1 MFLKKYI
8 ATFKFQS
15 IDTDMFINFLKAN
28 IPGIEK
34 EIDLEMWTE
43 GNGIPPDAYEPVSS
57 IYTNIVSLASLF
69 KLGRMPREDEVADWE
84 GQQWELY
91 LENLPKSGEASQVR
105 FCFIYAFFFLV
116 TRCYFCIFRVPYEI
130 DLNTPFSMCF
140 NILSVCLSKKN
151 KKLEI
156 LSESL
161 TPTFY

>member
-1 MFLKKYI
+1 MFFSNDQIGRPAFDVFLKKYI

-43 GNGIPPDAYEPVSS
+43 GTGIPPDAYEPVSS

-91 LENLPKSGEASQVR
+91 LENLPKSVEASQVR
-105 FCFIYAFFFLV
+105 FCFIYAFSFF
-116 TRCYFCIFRVPYEI
+116 FW
-130 DLNTPFSMCF
+130 
-140 NILSVCLSKKN
+140 
-151 KKLEI
+151 
-156 LSESL
+156 
-161 TPTFY
+161 